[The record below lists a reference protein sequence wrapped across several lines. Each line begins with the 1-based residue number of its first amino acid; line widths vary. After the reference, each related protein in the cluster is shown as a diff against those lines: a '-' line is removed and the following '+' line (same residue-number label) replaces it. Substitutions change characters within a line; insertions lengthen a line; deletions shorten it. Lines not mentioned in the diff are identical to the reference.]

1 MAHALV
7 AVDLDLAANVSVDF
21 TTQIAFDLIVRLEV
35 VTQRDQ
41 LLIRQVLDAGVWI
54 DASRLKGFLGAGA
67 SHTEDIGER
76 DLDALVIWDVD
87 SGKTCHCDSFCLP
100 QVSHPIPRYPY
111 RPGPAFPGFSS
122 RIHANCD

>member
-1 MAHALV
+1 M
-7 AVDLDLAANVSVDF
+7 ANVGVDF

-67 SHTEDIGER
+67 SHTEDVGER
-76 DLDALVIWDVD
+76 DLDALVIGDVD

-122 RIHANCD
+122 RIRANCD